1 MSEEPVGVPYGGP
14 DIDSNVVAD
23 ATAPAGEPSQES
35 EPLRGE
41 PAVDGPAGGK
51 PEEGQEEQIDLLALL
66 QEERA
71 LKEKYLAGWQRAQ
84 ADLENLKKQ
93 TARERAGDRALIT
106 ETLVRNMLPA
116 LDSLE
121 RAVKHA
127 GDLGAGEAIAQGL
140 DLVMRKF
147 LEFLDNEGVTPIS
160 AAGEPY
166 DPRRHE
172 AILQVPT
179 AEVEEGTVMQE
190 IQRGYASKE
199 RVIRPAL
206 VAVAC
211 RAEACPPT
219 ESQEGVAGEE

>member
-1 MSEEPVGVPYGGP
+1 MSEEPVGVPDGGP
-14 DIDSNVVAD
+14 GTDSNA
-23 ATAPAGEPSQES
+23 AANAAASAGEPSQEG

-41 PAVDGPAGGK
+41 RPVGRPAGGEL
-51 PEEGQEEQIDLLALL
+51 EEGQEEQIDLSALL

-93 TARERAGDRALIT
+93 TAREKANERILIT
-106 ETLVRNMLPA
+106 EALIRNMLPA

-127 GDLGAGEAIAQGL
+127 RELGTDEAITQGL

-147 LEFLDNEGVTPIS
+147 LEFLENEGVTPIC

-179 AEVEEGTVMQE
+179 EGVEEGTVVQE

-211 RAEACPPT
+211 RAEARPST

>member
-1 MSEEPVGVPYGGP
+1 MSEEPVGVPDGGLG
-14 DIDSNVVAD
+14 IDSD
-23 ATAPAGEPSQES
+23 AAANAAAPAGEPSQQ
-35 EPLRGE
+35 E
-41 PAVDGPAGGK
+41 PAVGRPAGGEL
-51 PEEGQEEQIDLLALL
+51 EEGQGEQIDLSALL

-93 TARERAGDRALIT
+93 TAREKASERILIT
-106 ETLVRNMLPA
+106 EALVRNMLPA

-127 GDLGAGEAIAQGL
+127 RELGADEAITQGL

-147 LEFLDNEGVTPIS
+147 LEFLENEGVTPIP

-172 AILQVPT
+172 AILQVHT
-179 AEVEEGTVMQE
+179 AGVEEGTVVQE
-190 IQRGYASKE
+190 IQRGYASRE

-211 RAEACPPT
+211 RAEAGPPT
-219 ESQEGVAGEE
+219 ESEEGMAGEE

>member
-1 MSEEPVGVPYGGP
+1 MSEEPVGVPDGGP
-14 DIDSNVVAD
+14 GIDSNA
-23 ATAPAGEPSQES
+23 AASAGEPSQEG
-35 EPLRGE
+35 EPLQGE
-41 PAVDGPAGGK
+41 PAVGRPAGGEL
-51 PEEGQEEQIDLLALL
+51 EEGQGEQIDLSILL

-93 TARERAGDRALIT
+93 TAREKASERILIT

-127 GDLGAGEAIAQGL
+127 RELGADEAITQGL

-147 LEFLDNEGVTPIS
+147 LEFLENEGVTPIS

-172 AILQVPT
+172 AILQVHT
-179 AEVEEGTVMQE
+179 AGVEEGTVVQE

-211 RAEACPPT
+211 RAGARPPT
-219 ESQEGVAGEE
+219 ESEQDVTGEE